1 MKKIYESVELEL
13 IFFSDEDVI
22 CTSGDSSDSSDS
34 GDGPNEIE
42 GDPIFGSKMFM

>member
-22 CTSGDSSDSSDS
+22 CTSGDSSDS

>member
-22 CTSGDSSDSSDS
+22 CTSGESGESSDGS
-34 GDGPNEIE
+34 NEIE